1 MIKDLFIADLKT
13 IRSWWSVRIG
23 VLGALLMAAIPAIS
37 DQFPNVAPSLLTFF
51 PKHGQQWVPI
61 TGALLAVVARVVSQ
75 VALLDRV
82 RGMLRRKGEDDG
94 PH

>member
-1 MIKDLFIADLKT
+1 
-13 IRSWWSVRIG
+13 
-23 VLGALLMAAIPAIS
+23 MAAIPAIS

-61 TGALLAVVARVVSQ
+61 AGALLAVVARVVSQ

>member
-1 MIKDLFIADLKT
+1 
-13 IRSWWSVRIG
+13 VRIG
-23 VLGALLMAAIPAIS
+23 VVGALLMAAIPAIS

-61 TGALLAVVARVVSQ
+61 AGALLAVVARVVSQ

>member
-61 TGALLAVVARVVSQ
+61 AGALLAVVARVVSQ

>member
-23 VLGALLMAAIPAIS
+23 VAGALLMAAIPAIS

-61 TGALLAVVARVVSQ
+61 AGALLAVVARVVSQ

>member
-23 VLGALLMAAIPAIS
+23 VAGALLMAAIPAIS

-61 TGALLAVVARVVSQ
+61 AGALLAVVARVVSQ
-75 VALLDRV
+75 VALIDRV
-82 RGMLRRKGEDDG
+82 RGMLHRKGEDDG